1 MWHNGGVKAKSARAA
16 IERAPVFLLIAASI
30 FSSCGNPAGPQPP
43 GPDDGQGY
51 RYYSVGDSGD
61 RSTACS
67 PGLALMGGGT
77 DVDAAFSWLIQ
88 KSGGGDFVVIRAS
101 GTDAYNPYVYGLGQV
116 DSVETLVV
124 DKRSGADA
132 PFVADRIRKAEALF
146 IAGGNQ
152 ADYIRIWNGTA
163 LQEALED
170 SIRRGVPMGGTS
182 AGLAV
187 LGEFV
192 FSAFRGTVYSNE
204 ALANPYDHRVT
215 LARDFLSVPALTGV
229 ITDSHFVS
237 SDRMGRL
244 VVFLARIVKDG
255 WASQAKGIGVDEGTA
270 LLVEPDGTVSASGS
284 GAAYF
289 VLADRVPDV
298 CAAGIPLTFAGLQ
311 VHKVRTGGSFN
322 ILQWQGAG
330 PPYTVSAAAGALSS
344 STGSIY

>member
-1 MWHNGGVKAKSARAA
+1 MNAESVRSAA
-16 IERAPVFLLIAASI
+16 ERASVFLLIAALSL
-30 FSSCGNPAGPQPP
+30 SSCGNPAGPQPP

-51 RYYSVGDSGD
+51 RYYSVGNSGD
-61 RSTACS
+61 LSTAYS
-67 PGLALMGGGT
+67 PGLVLMGGGT

-88 KSGGGDFVVIRAS
+88 KAEGDFVVIRAS
-101 GTDAYNPYVYGLGQV
+101 GSDAYNSYIYSLGQI

-132 PFVADRIRKAEALF
+132 PFVADKIRKADALF

-170 SIRRGVPMGGTS
+170 SIRRGVPLGGTS

-192 FSAFRGTVYSNE
+192 YSAFRGTVYSNE
-204 ALANPYDHRVT
+204 ALADPYDHRVT
-215 LARDFLSVPALTGV
+215 LARDFLSVPLLSGV

-255 WASQAKGIGVDEGTA
+255 WAPQAKGIGVDERTA
-270 LLVEPDGTVSASGS
+270 LLVEPDGTASLSGS

-289 VLADRVPDV
+289 ILADRVPETCV
-298 CAAGIPLTFAGLQ
+298 SGTPLAFARLQ
-311 VHKVRTGGSFN
+311 VHKIRAGG
-322 ILQWQGAG
+322 
-330 PPYTVSAAAGALSS
+330 LSTS
-344 STGSIY
+344 GNGRASRRPIRYPRPRER